1 MHSADENKR
10 SALHVAAS
18 EGHVD
23 FVAQLLA
30 AGADP
35 TAVDVF
41 QNTPLNDAVRHK
53 HVDVANQLRK
63 HNSALKYKLQVCVS
77 MCLCMCLCRTSCCV
91 RVCLYVC
98 VQVYNEVCVWVCMY
112 VCMCRIRRWVSRCVT
127 QQPGAT

>member
-10 SALHVAAS
+10 TALHVAAS
-18 EGHVD
+18 QGHVD

-63 HNSALKYKLQVCVS
+63 HNSALKYKLQA
-77 MCLCMCLCRTSCCV
+77 CM
-91 RVCLYVC
+91 YVF
-98 VQVYNEVCVWVCMY
+98 VYNEVLCVCMP
-112 VCMCRIRRWVSRCVT
+112 VCMCAGV
-127 QQPGAT
+127 